1 VADQPQVEAVARPSA
16 EFEFRA
22 DDTEAVLAHLARLGA
37 AHRGWVN
44 LQPGFRE
51 EDTPPA
57 PTALGLVFSS
67 SRHEVPMC
75 TWVAGRRG
83 RHGVEP
89 DSLGIQHASGP
100 RAVRR
105 LASLELPVPEGW
117 RWVQDN
123 PLRGLVVRTPP
134 GTDHARQLGWLL
146 QAGTALSEVPLTG
159 EWRAVVYEG
168 R

>member
-1 VADQPQVEAVARPSA
+1 MATATA

-22 DDTEAVLAHLARLGA
+22 EDPDMVLTHMARLGD
-37 AHRGWVN
+37 AHRGWIN
-44 LQPGFRE
+44 LQPGIRE

-57 PTALGLVFSS
+57 PTALGFIFSS
-67 SRHEVPMC
+67 SRYEVPMC
-75 TWVAGRRG
+75 TWVAGREG
-83 RHGVEP
+83 RHGVEA
-89 DSLGIQHASGP
+89 DSLGIQHGSGP

-105 LASLELPVPEGW
+105 LAGMELPLPEGW

-134 GTDHARQLGWLL
+134 GTDHADQLRWLL
-146 QAGTALSEVPLTG
+146 QAGSALSKVPLTG
-159 EWRAVVYEG
+159 DWRALVYEG